1 MKRTHTTL
9 SMAAF
14 LICSVFTSGC
24 ATVLTH
30 SFPPVTETK
39 KGESIQGD
47 ITGYTY
53 SVSETKDG
61 LTLMRQPLCREKI
74 QITEVKRKQLHGV
87 MGALL
92 EIPFFGLGI
101 FDLVTAGVYTKV
113 TLEEIP
119 KDPIPGSGLSPC
131 GDMEP
136 VPDFPVVIQYPAS
149 VTTKHIQTGQNG
161 EISFGTI
168 TPLDMPDNRLTL
180 FARDSYGLHYVTSFH
195 YDFL

>member
-9 SMAAF
+9 FMAAL
-14 LICSVFTSGC
+14 LICCVFTSGC

-30 SFPPVTETK
+30 SFPPVTETI

-47 ITGYTY
+47 IIGYTY

-87 MGALL
+87 MGALI
-92 EIPFFGLGI
+92 EIPFFGFGI
-101 FDLVTAGVYTKV
+101 LDLATAGVYSKM

-119 KDPIPGSGLSPC
+119 KDPIPGSELSPC

-149 VTTKHIQTGQNG
+149 VTTKHLQTGQNG
-161 EISFGTI
+161 EISYSTI

-180 FARDSYGLHYVTSFH
+180 FVRDSNGLHYVTSFN